1 MINLAKLPYLSECYR
16 INTSGIS
23 RQLPTLIMFEDG
35 EEAGRFPP
43 IDPVTRKI
51 PKVLKYGKREI
62 LNYFDIEKR
71 YLATRDLWII
81 VLKSNNNILVY

>member
-1 MINLAKLPYLSECYR
+1 
-16 INTSGIS
+16 
-23 RQLPTLIMFEDG
+23 MFEDG

-71 YLATRDLWII
+71 YLATRDL
-81 VLKSNNNILVY
+81 